1 MSNSFRAFRDWL
13 EAPAK
18 NVSAEH
24 PRTNLVRGAVARLTT
39 PLLPDDYLHLINPL
53 WSARELRGKIVK
65 VQQETDESVTLTIET
80 GWGFNTKYE
89 AGQYVGIGVLVG
101 GKWTWRSYS
110 LTSVPDMGHGRAP
123 REVSI
128 TVKAMNEGFL
138 SNHLVTGVQEGTIVR
153 LQAPSGDFTLPN
165 PLPPKVLF
173 LTAGSGITPVM
184 AMLRTLERRGIPAST
199 DIVAVHSAPNA
210 DSALFRDELEALDAN
225 HDNVTVQLRYTR
237 DAGRLTPA
245 NLGEAVPDWQER
257 QTWICGPGVFL
268 NDMEKAWKDRGI
280 ESRLHQERFTVERA
294 DVSASGGDVTF
305 LKAGKTTA
313 VDGATTLLE
322 AGEAAG
328 VQMPFGCRMGI
339 CQTCVV
345 QLADGQVRDLRSGD
359 LHTEGERIQTCISVA
374 VGDCTLD
381 V

>member
-1 MSNSFRAFRDWL
+1 
-13 EAPAK
+13 
-18 NVSAEH
+18 
-24 PRTNLVRGAVARLTT
+24 
-39 PLLPDDYLHLINPL
+39 
-53 WSARELRGKIVK
+53 
-65 VQQETDESVTLTIET
+65 
-80 GWGFNTKYE
+80 
-89 AGQYVGIGVLVG
+89 
-101 GKWTWRSYS
+101 
-110 LTSVPDMGHGRAP
+110 
-123 REVSI
+123 
-128 TVKAMNEGFL
+128 
-138 SNHLVTGVQEGTIVR
+138 
-153 LQAPSGDFTLPN
+153 
-165 PLPPKVLF
+165 
-173 LTAGSGITPVM
+173 M
-184 AMLRTLERRGIPAST
+184 AMLRTLERRGIPAAT

-210 DSALFRDELEALDAN
+210 DSTLFRDELEAFDAN
-225 HDNVTVQLRYTR
+225 HANVHVQLRYTR
-237 DAGRLTPA
+237 DVGRLTPA
-245 NLGEAVPDWQER
+245 NIGEAVPDWQER

-294 DVSASGGDVTF
+294 DVSASGGEVTF
-305 LKAGKTTA
+305 IKAGKTTD

-374 VGDCTLD
+374 VGDCSLD